1 MDRIKPKQP
10 HILFLF
16 SDTGGGHRSVAEAII
31 EAIHRYFPDR
41 FSTEMVDFFKEY
53 APPPFNLAPEIY
65 PPMTSMPELWGFG
78 YRISNGQRRTR
89 IFYNLMWPFLRRRSA
104 RLQNEHAYDLLVS
117 VHPVPVIPY
126 SRSLQPGSP
135 PFITV
140 ITDLVSTH
148 AFWFDHR
155 SDLVLVP
162 TEIARRCGLA
172 YGLRPKQILFRF
184 ASRSTLLPTGQDRV
198 SSAQG
203 LDGPWPYFF
212 FFIFFF
218 FLFFFFFSFLY
229 FFFFFYRDLVDAVGR
244 NGANR

>member
-172 YGLRPKQILFRF
+172 YGLRPKQIRVTGLPVVQRF
-184 ASRSTLLPTGQDRV
+184 CQPVEDRRLIRARLGWPVDLPVILLVAGGTEWGQSIRW
-198 SSAQG
+198 
-203 LDGPWPYFF
+203 LEPFPM
-212 FFIFFF
+212 
-218 FLFFFFFSFLY
+218 LT
-229 FFFFFYRDLVDAVGR
+229 
-244 NGANR
+244 